1 VRKNGAKS
9 RCSGTHRCGFFLF
22 AAPHSLRAFDGANK
36 GSAFEATGADGKTLH
51 PNKARFI
58 VALSKTL

>member
-1 VRKNGAKS
+1 MQRHAS
-9 RCSGTHRCGFFLF
+9 MRILF
-22 AAPHSLRAFDGANK
+22 IRGGLALAGYVQGANK